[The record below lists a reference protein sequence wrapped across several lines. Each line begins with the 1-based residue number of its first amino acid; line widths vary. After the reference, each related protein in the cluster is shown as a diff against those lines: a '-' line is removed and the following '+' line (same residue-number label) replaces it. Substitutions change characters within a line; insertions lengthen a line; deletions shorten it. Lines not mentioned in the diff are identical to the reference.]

1 MDSFSPAKPPSG
13 VQGKAVY
20 TPRFMSVFG
29 WSSHRKT
36 LFLLVFARF
45 PVINAVICRQLHTFL
60 QHVDNVFPRSF
71 P

>member
-20 TPRFMSVFG
+20 TPRFMSVF
-29 WSSHRKT
+29 WWFSHRKT

>member
-1 MDSFSPAKPPSG
+1 MDAFGPAKPPLG

-20 TPRFMSVFG
+20 TPCLMSVFR
-29 WSSHRKT
+29 WLSLRKT
-36 LFLLVFARF
+36 LFLLVFAFF

-60 QHVDNVFPRSF
+60 QHLDNVFPGGF